1 LARVP
6 ALALALRLRLIVRPG
21 EMMSQY
27 EILTGV
33 SFTPSDDEI
42 TAVIEAARRD
52 VRYLVTDYPVELL
65 VQKFKEEPEQEGD
78 IYIPE
83 YQRKLRWTDQ
93 AQSYFIESVILR
105 IPVPPIFFYDVKGRL
120 EIVDG
125 SQRVRTLA
133 RFVNN
138 EFALGELD
146 KLDIL
151 SGLKYG
157 DFPTTV
163 QKRLFNTPIRSFV
176 LDEGTD
182 ESTRIEL
189 FRRLNTTGKTLHDA
203 EIRKGAFRGDFL
215 NLILECA
222 ATDVFKS
229 LSPKISKAADPESE
243 RQELVTRFFIYSD
256 QYVEFKHDVRRF
268 LDQNVIRL
276 NKTITAAQIHQK
288 RNEFIS
294 TMKFVAANYPKAF
307 YRGGKGGT
315 LPRVRFEAVSIGTCL
330 ALRQNPNLKLKSAP
344 DWIFGD
350 ELNALVRTHASN
362 SGPRLRDRIEFVRN
376 KLLA

>member
-1 LARVP
+1 
-6 ALALALRLRLIVRPG
+6 
-21 EMMSQY
+21 MSDY
-27 EILTGV
+27 EIQKGFSLL
-33 SFTPSDDEI
+33 PSEEEI

-83 YQRKLRWTDQ
+83 YQRKLRWSEQ

-138 EFALGELD
+138 EFALGDLD

-151 SGLKYG
+151 SGFKYA
-157 DFPTTV
+157 DFPLTIR
-163 QKRLFNTPIRSFV
+163 KRLFNTPIRSFV

-203 EIRKGAFRGDFL
+203 EIRKGAFRGKFL
-215 NLILECA
+215 DLILECA
-222 ATDVFKS
+222 ATDIFKD
-229 LSPKISKAADPESE
+229 LSPKITKAADPESE

-256 QYVEFKHDVRRF
+256 HYTEFKHDVRRF
-268 LDQNVIRL
+268 LDLKVIGL
-276 NKTITAAQIHQK
+276 NKTITDAQVHQM
-288 RNEFIS
+288 RDEFLR
-294 TMKFVAANYPKAF
+294 TMTFVTDNYPKAF

-315 LPRVRFEAVSIGTCL
+315 LPRVRFEAIAVGTCL
-330 ALRQNPNLKLKSAP
+330 ALRQKPNLKLTSDP

-350 ELNALVRTHASN
+350 QLNALVRTDASN
-362 SGPRLRDRIEFVRN
+362 SGPRLRARIEFVRDR
-376 KLLA
+376 LLAQSK

>member
-1 LARVP
+1 MGATL
-6 ALALALRLRLIVRPG
+6 
-21 EMMSQY
+21 E
-27 EILTGV
+27 
-33 SFTPSDDEI
+33 PSEDEI
-42 TAVIEAARRD
+42 VAVIEAARRD

-65 VQKFKEEPEQEGD
+65 VSKFKEEPKQEGD

-133 RFVNN
+133 RFVND
-138 EFALGELD
+138 EFTLGELE

-151 SGLKYG
+151 SGLKYSEL
-157 DFPTTV
+157 PSTI

-215 NLILECA
+215 DLILECA
-222 ATDVFKS
+222 ATPLFKS
-229 LSPKISKAADPESE
+229 LSPRISKSADPESE
-243 RQELVTRFFIYSD
+243 RQELVTRFFVYSD
-256 QYVEFKHDVRRF
+256 HYLEFKHDVRRF
-268 LDQNVIRL
+268 LDLEVIRQ
-276 NKTITAAQIHQK
+276 NKTISAGEVQQK
-288 RNEFIS
+288 RVEFNN
-294 TMKFVAANYPKAF
+294 TMTFIEANYPTAF

-315 LPRVRFEAVSIGTCL
+315 LPRVRFEAVAVGTCL
-330 ALRQNPNLKLKSAP
+330 ALREKP
-344 DWIFGD
+344 DLAFDGNADWMFGD

-362 SGPRLRDRIEFVRN
+362 SGPRLRDRIEYV
-376 KLLA
+376 KKQLLAIE

>member
-1 LARVP
+1 
-6 ALALALRLRLIVRPG
+6 
-21 EMMSQY
+21 
-27 EILTGV
+27 
-33 SFTPSDDEI
+33 
-42 TAVIEAARRD
+42 
-52 VRYLVTDYPVELL
+52 
-65 VQKFKEEPEQEGD
+65 
-78 IYIPE
+78 
-83 YQRKLRWTDQ
+83 
-93 AQSYFIESVILR
+93 
-105 IPVPPIFFYDVKGRL
+105 
-120 EIVDG
+120 
-125 SQRVRTLA
+125 
-133 RFVNN
+133 
-138 EFALGELD
+138 
-146 KLDIL
+146 
-151 SGLKYG
+151 
-157 DFPTTV
+157 
-163 QKRLFNTPIRSFV
+163 
-176 LDEGTD
+176 
-182 ESTRIEL
+182 
-189 FRRLNTTGKTLHDA
+189 
-203 EIRKGAFRGDFL
+203 
-215 NLILECA
+215 LECA

-276 NKTITAAQIHQK
+276 NKAITAAQIHQK
-288 RNEFIS
+288 RDEFIN

>member
-1 LARVP
+1 
-6 ALALALRLRLIVRPG
+6 
-21 EMMSQY
+21 MTQY
-27 EILTGV
+27 EIIMGAT
-33 SFTPSDDEI
+33 FEPSEDEI
-42 TAVIEAARRD
+42 VAVIEAARRD

-65 VQKFKEEPEQEGD
+65 VSKFKEEPQQEGD

-133 RFVNN
+133 RFVNDD
-138 EFALGELD
+138 FALGELE

-151 SGLKYG
+151 SGLKYSQL
-157 DFPTTV
+157 PSTI

-203 EIRKGAFRGDFL
+203 EIRKGAFRGKFL
-215 NLILECA
+215 DLIVECA
-222 ATDVFKS
+222 ATPLFKS
-229 LSPKISKAADPESE
+229 LSPRISRSADPESE
-243 RQELVTRFFIYSD
+243 RQELVTRFFVYSD
-256 QYVEFKHDVRRF
+256 HYTEFKHDVRRF
-268 LDQNVIRL
+268 LDLEVIHQ
-276 NKTITAAQIHQK
+276 NKTIPTEQIQQK
-288 RNEFIS
+288 R
-294 TMKFVAANYPKAF
+294 
-307 YRGGKGGT
+307 
-315 LPRVRFEAVSIGTCL
+315 
-330 ALRQNPNLKLKSAP
+330 
-344 DWIFGD
+344 
-350 ELNALVRTHASN
+350 H
-362 SGPRLRDRIEFVRN
+362 
-376 KLLA
+376 

>member
-1 LARVP
+1 MA
-6 ALALALRLRLIVRPG
+6 
-21 EMMSQY
+21 QY
-27 EILTGV
+27 EIIPGAT
-33 SFTPSDDEI
+33 FEPSEDEI
-42 TAVIEAARRD
+42 VAVIEAARRD

-65 VQKFKEEPEQEGD
+65 VSKFKEEPLQEGD

-133 RFVNN
+133 RFVND
-138 EFALGELD
+138 EFALGELE

-151 SGLKYG
+151 SGLKYSKL
-157 DFPTTV
+157 PTTI

-203 EIRKGAFRGDFL
+203 EIRKGAFRGKFL
-215 NLILECA
+215 DLIVECA
-222 ATDVFKS
+222 ATPLFKS
-229 LSPKISKAADPESE
+229 LSPRISKSADPESE
-243 RQELVTRFFIYSD
+243 RQELVTRFFVYSD
-256 QYVEFKHDVRRF
+256 HYTEFKHDVRRF
-268 LDQNVIRL
+268 LDLEVIQQ
-276 NKTITAAQIHQK
+276 NKTISADQVQQK
-288 RNEFIS
+288 RIEFNK
-294 TMKFVAANYPKAF
+294 TMTFIKANYPTAF

-315 LPRVRFEAVSIGTCL
+315 LPRVRFEAVAVGTCL
-330 ALRQNPNLKLKSAP
+330 ALRENPNLTLNGNT
-344 DWIFGD
+344 DWLFGD
-350 ELNALVRTHASN
+350 TLNALVRTHASN
-362 SGPRLRDRIEFVRN
+362 SGPRLRDRIEYV
-376 KLLA
+376 KVQLLANE

>member
-1 LARVP
+1 
-6 ALALALRLRLIVRPG
+6 
-21 EMMSQY
+21 MSQY
-27 EILTGV
+27 EIQQGV
-33 SFTPSDDEI
+33 SFQFSEEEI
-42 TAVIEAARRD
+42 TAVIEAARKD

-83 YQRKLRWTDQ
+83 YQRKLRWSEQ

-133 RFVNN
+133 RFVND
-138 EFALGELD
+138 EFALGELE

-151 SGLKYG
+151 SGFKYS
-157 DFPTTV
+157 DFPPTIR
-163 QKRLFNTPIRSFV
+163 KRLFNTPIRSFV

-203 EIRKGAFRGDFL
+203 EIRKGAFRGKFL
-215 NLILECA
+215 DLILECA
-222 ATDVFKS
+222 TTVLFKE

-243 RQELVTRFFIYSD
+243 RQELVTRFFIYAD
-256 QYVEFKHDVRRF
+256 RYTEFTHDVRRF
-268 LDQNVIRL
+268 LDLNVIHL
-276 NKTITAAQIHQK
+276 NRTITDAHLHHM
-288 RNEFIS
+288 RDEFMR
-294 TMKFVAANYPKAF
+294 TMTFVADNYPKAF

-315 LPRVRFEAVSIGTCL
+315 LPRVRFEAVAVGTCL
-330 ALRQNPNLKLKSAP
+330 ALRQKPNLKLTTEP

-350 ELNALVRTHASN
+350 ELNSLVRTHASN

>member
-1 LARVP
+1 
-6 ALALALRLRLIVRPG
+6 
-21 EMMSQY
+21 MSEY
-27 EILTGV
+27 EIFSG
-33 SFTPSDDEI
+33 FINRPSDDEI
-42 TAVIEAARRD
+42 TAIIEEARRD

-65 VQKFKEEPEQEGD
+65 VNKFVEEPEQEGD

-146 KLDIL
+146 KLDVL
-151 SGLKYG
+151 TGLHYR
-157 DFPTTV
+157 DFPITV

-203 EIRKGAFRGDFL
+203 EIRKGAFRGPFL
-215 NLILECA
+215 DLILECA
-222 ATDVFKS
+222 QSAVFRVLTPRIAKS
-229 LSPKISKAADPESE
+229 ADPDSE
-243 RQELVTRFFIYSD
+243 RQELVTRFLIYSD
-256 QYVEFKHDVRRF
+256 LYTEFKHDVRRF

-276 NKTITAAQIHQK
+276 NKRITEPEIDAK
-288 RNEFIS
+288 RNEFFA
-294 TMKFVAANYPKAF
+294 TMSFIAENYANAF
-307 YRGGKGGT
+307 YRNGKGGT
-315 LPRVRFEAVSIGTCL
+315 LPRVRFEAIAVGTCL
-330 ALRQNPNLKLKSAP
+330 ALREDPALQYHGSSN
-344 DWIFGD
+344 WIFGS

-362 SGPRLRDRIEFVRN
+362 SGPRLRDRIEYVKT